1 MSNGSEPAT
10 GDDTRASIG
19 QRLVYALESLVELQ
33 VVTCV
38 TASSFTIEA
47 DPSGSGLVIRP
58 EAKGL
63 KADSTFYTE
72 INLVTGDI
80 NTVVPA
86 GNAESGDPIRE
97 LHAANVEQGTEI
109 VRANVAA
116 LKDVMAEFREE
127 VAEWLGADSPR
138 ASG

>member
-1 MSNGSEPAT
+1 MSNGSEAAT
-10 GDDTRASIG
+10 GNDPRTSIG

-38 TASSFTIEA
+38 TTSSFTIEA
-47 DPSGSGLVIRP
+47 DPSGSGLVVRP

-86 GNAESGDPIRE
+86 GSAESGDPIRE
-97 LHAANVEQGTEI
+97 LHAANVQQGTEI